1 MADLNALIA
10 QGYQF
15 QAPPDPFVQ
24 YGKRQQLELGE
35 QTNQLNQMKMQEA
48 QAAAVERNALRQL
61 DPSSPD
67 YENQLFKVNPT
78 VGIAYRKEA
87 ATAAAQKATQEAQK
101 AQALKTSLDNH
112 RSFLVGVNDQ
122 PSYDAWRTL
131 TTKNIPEL
139 ASMLPA
145 EFSPDAKNLLLQTA
159 DDISKR
165 LNPPAPAQS
174 NLAKLRA
181 EKAALPLGDPGHAAY
196 DAAIAKESQFAPPA
210 PAAVSPLARLRAEKA
225 ALPLGDPG
233 HAAYDA
239 AIAKE
244 SQFAPTA
251 PVAESPLAKLQREM
265 AALPPND
272 PRRTEYAA
280 MIRKETTNAPAAVVN
295 IDQKQEGAFAT
306 GLGKGQSDRIL
317 ANQVVAQ
324 DAAAILE
331 TNQVGR
337 NLLKSG
343 AITGT
348 GADFF
353 VGFNNAL
360 KQAGVDFGYADA
372 AANSQAYAAAMGAN
386 VGRIIK
392 QFGAGTGLS
401 DADREYAAQM
411 AGSKISLTETALRRI
426 LDINDKAA
434 NRVIDL
440 HNKNVSG
447 IKTNIPLTVEK
458 PTFTPPPP
466 SGASLIPGSTP
477 AAAGGSATVTLPD
490 GRIKTFPN
498 ADAANKFKKA
508 AGL

>member
-1 MADLNALIA
+1 MALNFELLGDAGAPVTNYLQGQQDVVRNQLA
-10 QGYQF
+10 Q
-15 QAPPDPFVQ
+15 
-24 YGKRQQLELGE
+24 QQI
-35 QTNQLNQMKMQEA
+35 QTSQLNQQKTQMEMDAFKRRQAGLDQFMQKAKELGVDGDPEQLTKVFYEHA
-48 QAAAVERNALRQL
+48 LTTGDPQQVQAATIAVQTARERKAYIASQSGAGGAVATPVSMTNNLGTPLPPAGAPPMPFSAGAAPPQGNPLGNNRLSQIENRLIELRQFPNAGKQEREDL
-61 DPSSPD
+61 VKERDRLMTPHI
-67 YENQLFKVNPT
+67 
-78 VGIAYRKEA
+78 VGTNLVTLGGGVAY
-87 ATAAAQKATQEAQK
+87 
-101 AQALKTSLDNH
+101 
-112 RSFLVGVNDQ
+112 
-122 PSYDAWRTL
+122 
-131 TTKNIPEL
+131 
-139 ASMLPA
+139 
-145 EFSPDAKNLLLQTA
+145 
-159 DDISKR
+159 
-165 LNPPAPAQS
+165 
-174 NLAKLRA
+174 
-181 EKAALPLGDPGHAAY
+181 
-196 DAAIAKESQFAPPA
+196 
-210 PAAVSPLARLRAEKA
+210 
-225 ALPLGDPG
+225 
-233 HAAYDA
+233 
-239 AIAKE
+239 
-244 SQFAPTA
+244 TA
-251 PVAESPLAKLQREM
+251 PEKIAPIAESPLAKLQREM

-411 AGSKISLTETALRRI
+411 AGGKISLTETALRRI

-477 AAAGGSATVTLPD
+477 AAAGGGATVTLPD